1 MANLQDSK
9 NDRTFD
15 VIVIGSGISGGWAA
29 KELTEKGLK
38 VLMLERGPNH
48 DHIKDYK
55 SASKDPWQF
64 EHAGKTTAQQKKDYS
79 VIHRGWAASE
89 SVMDAW
95 ANETG
100 KLAGAPILVIRLKA
114 RELPPEEPH
123 RGIIARYRLTPSF
136 EELFRVAQALSLNP
150 KDPLAPFQ
158 YILINDE
165 IAARDAAG
173 VEGVI
178 AHELGHLWIKSQ
190 GFATAQFVPGKAAC
204 LSVVSGDMVQHAV
217 IRHEM
222 DRRRIHWRPA
232 WIRETEPALRQL
244 EKDVGRPQD
253 KVPVCQK
260 LAQIL
265 LWVDV
270 ELGLTVKDWPMRD
283 RFLELLAK
291 RFPEAVRIAEP
302 LADGSR

>member
-1 MANLQDSK
+1 MLPLLIAQIL
-9 NDRTFD
+9 TLP
-15 VIVIGSGISGGWAA
+15 GSLG
-29 KELTEKGLK
+29 
-38 VLMLERGPNH
+38 
-48 DHIKDYK
+48 
-55 SASKDPWQF
+55 
-64 EHAGKTTAQQKKDYS
+64 
-79 VIHRGWAASE
+79 
-89 SVMDAW
+89 AW

-100 KLAGAPILVIRLKA
+100 KLAGAPIVVIRLKA
-114 RELPPEEPH
+114 KELPPEEPH

-283 RFLELLAK
+283 RFLELMAK

-302 LADGSR
+302 LADGLRNAQLLDKPVHRASLVNVFEVLRNFAISQDR